1 MICPSCSEEFAY
13 NEYMKFCPK
22 CGASLPDAENSDVT
36 MEAGTE
42 TPAAEV
48 PPQIPWED
56 KNLSIFEKFWKTF
69 TESVFNPT
77 EFFKKMPP
85 KGDIF
90 MPLLYAVIWVVIAQ
104 LIGFFY
110 FKIFGSSFIEY
121 IKHFMEMQGI
131 PMDEAFNMDAI
142 YLQGVAQLFM
152 IPFLYMLMLFVI
164 AGILHVLLL
173 IFGAGKQ
180 GYIATFRTIAYS
192 QGSAVFNIIPLMGS
206 MIATIWGIVLQVIGF
221 KEAHRTT
228 YGKVVLAI
236 IVIPFVLCVFCCIFF
251 VMMVAGIVGAS
262 SMNV

>member
-1 MICPSCSEEFAY
+1 
-13 NEYMKFCPK
+13 
-22 CGASLPDAENSDVT
+22 
-36 MEAGTE
+36 
-42 TPAAEV
+42 
-48 PPQIPWED
+48 
-56 KNLSIFEKFWKTF
+56 
-69 TESVFNPT
+69 
-77 EFFKKMPP
+77 
-85 KGDIF
+85 
-90 MPLLYAVIWVVIAQ
+90 
-104 LIGFFY
+104 
-110 FKIFGSSFIEY
+110 
-121 IKHFMEMQGI
+121 
-131 PMDEAFNMDAI
+131 
-142 YLQGVAQLFM
+142 
-152 IPFLYMLMLFVI
+152 MLMLFVI

-236 IVIPFVLCVFCCIFF
+236 IVIPFVLCIFCCIFF